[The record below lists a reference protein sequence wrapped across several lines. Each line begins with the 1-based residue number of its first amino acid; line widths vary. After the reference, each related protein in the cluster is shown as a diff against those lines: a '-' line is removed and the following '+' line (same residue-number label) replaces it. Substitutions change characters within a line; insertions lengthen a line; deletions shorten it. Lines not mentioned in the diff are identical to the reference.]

1 MVVIR
6 EDDRGHWAPSSEGR
20 TDGRTRLPPPPP
32 SSSSSSSSRFLVCC
46 ALAAA
51 LQHVFAILPIS
62 WSWIAEISTAE
73 IRFIDGRRLLQN
85 NCRFSFFFSSFF
97 CKFSSILIAI
107 IFGFL
112 ILRSLEEQ
120 AGGEDEEE
128 ASPYPFYYLSRQKN
142 LFLLVWKWFC
152 LCFPTFRTSKA
163 FFLVSFL
170 IMSGEWTASLRHESY
185 CL

>member
-1 MVVIR
+1 MIEVLNMDDILMVIIR
-6 EDDRGHWAPSSEGR
+6 EDDRGHRAPSCEGR
-20 TDGRTRLPPPPP
+20 TDGRTRLPPPP
-32 SSSSSSSSRFLVCC
+32 SSSSSRFLLCR

-51 LQHVFAILPIS
+51 LQHLFAILPIS
-62 WSWIAEISTAE
+62 WSWIAQISTAE

-85 NCRFSFFFSSFF
+85 NCRFSFFPPPFF

-112 ILRSLEEQ
+112 ILGSLEKQ

-152 LCFPTFRTSKA
+152 LSFPTFRTSKN

-170 IMSGEWTASLRHESY
+170 IMSGE
-185 CL
+185 